1 MYHGIAVRLSG
12 FMYQQVEELQWEI
25 RFLTCTREKQRILP
39 GSVCVREGGREGG
52 VSADASGS
60 L

>member
-39 GSVCVREGGREGG
+39 GSVCVREGGRE
-52 VSADASGS
+52 V
-60 L
+60 